1 MDRKNLMCTRRDCI
15 YEEIPALKN
24 PGICRESL
32 RVAEYKSNNCIFL
45 AATINCPQKE
55 FAFQPTLA
63 AVRLVP
69 GKKFRSEV
77 LTCAIIRW

>member
-32 RVAEYKSNNCIFL
+32 GVVEPKSNNCTFV
-45 AATINCPQKE
+45 AATIDCPQKE
-55 FAFQPTLA
+55 FALQPTLT
-63 AVRLVP
+63 AVKLVP
-69 GKKFRSEV
+69 R
-77 LTCAIIRW
+77 